1 VLLNP
6 AWKSLPSGV
15 IRTWPDQTP
24 LTLATLANEM
34 ISISDNTAA
43 DALLSIAGRD
53 NVEAIAPRNRPF
65 LSTREAF
72 TLKDPA
78 NAALLARYRAADPAG
93 RRVLLPEIDQLPLP
107 DAAIFASG
115 KPVATDIEW
124 FFTPVE
130 LCTLIDGVRDL
141 GAMQINPGVAI
152 KKDWQQIAYK
162 GGSEPGVLNLTTALT
177 ARSGRHY
184 CVSATW
190 NNDVPLDDK
199 KFFALYE
206 AALSSL
212 AADAAKE

>member
-1 VLLNP
+1 ML
-6 AWKSLPSGV
+6 
-15 IRTWPDQTP
+15 RFWP
-24 LTLATLANEM
+24 
-34 ISISDNTAA
+34 
-43 DALLSIAGRD
+43 
-53 NVEAIAPRNRPF
+53 AIALPIQQAVAFCCPKLTSCPF
-65 LSTREAF
+65 PTPPFSL
-72 TLKDPA
+72 
-78 NAALLARYRAADPAG
+78 RA
-93 RRVLLPEIDQLPLP
+93 
-107 DAAIFASG
+107 